1 MNYIYKITNIINGK
15 LYIGKTGKTI
25 EERFQD
31 HKRAS
36 KAPYVNRPLY
46 DAMNK
51 YGYEYFIIEEVECCK
66 NDKEASIREM
76 YWIAYYDTYRNGYNA
91 TLLHEKNSVQLY
103 VRRIIIAKEKIKEM
117 FKGVRIC

>member
-76 YWIAYYDTYRNGYNA
+76 YWIATMIPIGMDTM
-91 TLLHEKNSVQLY
+91 LHLVVMELQHL
-103 VRRIIIAKEKIKEM
+103 I
-117 FKGVRIC
+117 

>member
-51 YGYEYFIIEEVECCK
+51 YG
-66 NDKEASIREM
+66 
-76 YWIAYYDTYRNGYNA
+76 
-91 TLLHEKNSVQLY
+91 
-103 VRRIIIAKEKIKEM
+103 
-117 FKGVRIC
+117 